1 MRKRLVILNCLA
13 VATLVGCAT
22 RVGPNEFSSGEVGA
36 IARIEEGTVLAS
48 RYVNITGIVPFGL
61 KPFTGSATPSPN
73 SKRIS
78 NRRLGIT
85 YVVRLDRT
93 GETMSVT
100 QGDDFALGVGAKIYV
115 EFSDR
120 IRVIP
125 GPQYA
130 RTAP

>member
-1 MRKRLVILNCLA
+1 MRKSLVIISCLA
-13 VATLVGCAT
+13 IVALTGCAT

-36 IARIEEGTVLAS
+36 ISRIEEGTVLAS
-48 RYVNITGIVPFGL
+48 RYVNITGLMPFGL
-61 KPFTGSATPSPN
+61 RPFTGSASPSPN
-73 SKRIS
+73 SRKIS

-85 YVVRLDRT
+85 YVVRLDRS

-100 QGDDFALGVGAKIYV
+100 QGDDYALGVGAKIYV

-125 GPQYA
+125 GPQTS
-130 RTAP
+130 R